1 MLQTIRD
8 KLTGWVAI
16 IVILIIGLALLI
28 SFGNMNMDAAT
39 GQFAARVNGDEIA
52 MLEYR
57 EAFQA
62 QLLRQ
67 QEAFQGELP
76 APLQEQLQRNVL
88 EGLVQ
93 QKVLAQFIDEE
104 GYRVDDQRVAAF
116 IRNQPAFQ
124 VGGEFAS
131 QAYIALLANQGLTPE
146 LYEERTRRAL
156 QINQVQTGLLES
168 AFYTPSEYRQF
179 IELQQ
184 QRRQATVVQV
194 SPASLFA
201 GVEVDEA
208 AIEAYYADNAARF
221 QTEESVS
228 IEYVEIRLADIAADV
243 AVEEAALME
252 YYEEN
257 RPRYATEEERR
268 LRHILIAVDGD
279 TDEAAAAE
287 LAAELRDRLTTGE
300 PFADLA
306 REFSDDPGSAPDGGE
321 LGWAGRGVYVTAFEE
336 AAFAL
341 QPDAVSA
348 PVKTEFGYH
357 LIQLQEVRP
366 GSEQPFEEVRAEILD
381 QLQKQAA
388 ENSFFEQAE
397 LLDDLALENPGGLRV
412 VAEQAGLP
420 LQRAESITRSGGEP
434 FGFNAALIEAA
445 FSPAVLEDGE
455 NSALIE
461 VEDARALVLRVVEH
475 RLPEA
480 RPLDEVRATIAG
492 ELRLQE
498 ASRLALAQGQQLLE
512 RVQGGE
518 DLGLVAI
525 EYGLDVQQ
533 TELIPRN
540 ADSLPAEITAAVFRA
555 PASDT
560 GGVYDGIE
568 TADGGYAVFRLDR
581 VEPGRPEAVPREQ
594 RDQAKQQL
602 ALQLGN
608 ADFGSLV
615 VDLRG
620 AASVQV
626 AADTFTDPEPL

>member
-1 MLQTIRD
+1 MYPGSRRASELRSAPGSGSTPGAGTSHAAGRY
-8 KLTGWVAI
+8 
-16 IVILIIGLALLI
+16 
-28 SFGNMNMDAAT
+28 AAT
-39 GQFAARVNGDEIA
+39 VNGDEIP
-52 MLEYR
+52 MLEFR
-57 EAFQA
+57 EAYQA

-93 QKVLAQFIDEE
+93 QKVLAQFIDDE

-116 IRNQPAFQ
+116 VRNQPAFQ

-146 LYEERTRRAL
+146 IYEERTRRAL
-156 QINQVQTGLLES
+156 QINQVQNGLLES
-168 AFYTPSEYRQF
+168 AFFTPSEYRRF

-194 SPASLFA
+194 SPVSLFA
-201 GVEVDEA
+201 EVEVDDA
-208 AIEAYYADNAARF
+208 AVESFYADNAARF
-221 QTEESVS
+221 QTEESVA
-228 IEYVEIRLADIAADV
+228 IEYLELRLADIAADV
-243 AVEEAALME
+243 AVEDAALRE
-252 YYEEN
+252 YYDEN
-257 RPRYATEEERR
+257 RDRYATEEERR

-279 TDEAAAAE
+279 TDEASAAE

-300 PFADLA
+300 DFAELA

-321 LGWAGRGVYVTAFEE
+321 LGWAGRGVYVSAFEE
-336 AAFAL
+336 AAFSL
-341 QPDAVSA
+341 QPGAVSP

-357 LIQLQEVRP
+357 LIELQELRA
-366 GSEQPFEEVRAEILD
+366 GSEQPFEQVREDILD
-381 QLQKQAA
+381 LLQKQAA
-388 ENSFFEQAE
+388 ENSFYEQAE
-397 LLDDLALENPGGLRV
+397 MLDDLALENPGGLTA
-412 VAEQAGLP
+412 VAEQIGLP

-445 FSPAVLEDGE
+445 FSPTVLEDGE

-461 VEDARALVLRVVEH
+461 IEDGRVVVLRVAEH
-475 RLPEA
+475 RLPEL

-492 ELRLQE
+492 ELRLQQ
-498 ASRLALAQGQQLLE
+498 AAVLAKDTGEELLARMQA
-512 RVQGGE
+512 GE
-518 DLGLVAI
+518 ELGLVAI

-533 TELIPRN
+533 TELILRN
-540 ADSLPAEITAAVFRA
+540 DDSLPAEITAAVFRA
-555 PASDT
+555 PPTAAGT
-560 GGVYDGIE
+560 TIE
-568 TADGGYAVFRLDR
+568 GLETSDGGYAVYRLDR

-615 VDLRG
+615 VDLREG
-620 AASVQV
+620 ASVQV
-626 AADTFTDPEPL
+626 APDTFTDPESL